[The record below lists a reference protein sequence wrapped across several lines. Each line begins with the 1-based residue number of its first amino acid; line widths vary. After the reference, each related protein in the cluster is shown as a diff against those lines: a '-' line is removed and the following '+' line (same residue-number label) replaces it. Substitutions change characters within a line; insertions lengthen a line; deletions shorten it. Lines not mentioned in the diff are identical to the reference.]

1 LKSSTTEVYFH
12 EIPGGQYSNLRPQV
26 AEMGLLNRWNEVKT
40 AFAAVNQLVG
50 DIPKVTPSSKMVGD
64 FAVFLVK
71 NGLLEVRD
79 TFDETVA
86 ATRAKLLAQAQSLDF
101 PSSVT
106 GYFQGQ
112 LGQPPGGFPEDLRTA
127 ILKGQPIL
135 TGRPSDGLPA
145 VDLEKLAADLS
156 KKHGRRIARHEAI
169 SAALYPRVLDDYWVH
184 LSRYEDVSILD
195 SPTYFYGLDPGQEV
209 WVDLEPGKTLVISLS
224 AVGDANED
232 GWRTVYFEVN
242 GHGRQVTVRDRSR
255 ASATAER
262 RKSDKGDANQ
272 IGAVMPGLVIALHA
286 KVGQKVEAGTPL
298 MTLEAMKME
307 TVVRAGKAGTVKEV
321 VPALRA
327 TVQAGDLLAVLE

>member
-1 LKSSTTEVYFH
+1 
-12 EIPGGQYSNLRPQV
+12 
-26 AEMGLLNRWNEVKT
+26 
-40 AFAAVNQLVG
+40 
-50 DIPKVTPSSKMVGD
+50 
-64 FAVFLVK
+64 
-71 NGLLEVRD
+71 
-79 TFDETVA
+79 
-86 ATRAKLLAQAQSLDF
+86 
-101 PSSVT
+101 
-106 GYFQGQ
+106 
-112 LGQPPGGFPEDLRTA
+112 
-127 ILKGQPIL
+127 
-135 TGRPSDGLPA
+135 
-145 VDLEKLAADLS
+145 
-156 KKHGRRIARHEAI
+156 
-169 SAALYPRVLDDYWVH
+169 VLDDYWVH

-262 RKSDKGDANQ
+262 RKADKGDSNQ
-272 IGAVMPGLVIALHA
+272 IGAVMPGMVIALHA

-307 TVVRAGKAGTVKEV
+307 TVVRAAKAGTVKEV

-327 TVQAGDLLAVLE
+327 TVQASDLLAIVE